1 VNHLSAI
8 LNAYQN
14 RLETDRPSFLAT
26 VVQTKGSTYRQV
38 GARMLIVDENNTAGM
53 ISGGCLEH
61 DIICHVQQQ
70 IPPYHPFVITYD
82 TTTEADILWGFGL
95 GCNGVVQV
103 LVEPLE
109 LSCNQLSFI
118 AECFARHQPG
128 MIATI
133 VQADHTASVGERLLL
148 HSDGSVESNVKDSVL
163 SRTILE
169 EARSML
175 FQAKTGHLQIG
186 QLEVLLEV
194 IQPPPSLILFGAGQ
208 DALPL
213 AQFAK
218 ALGWHLT
225 VVDCRSQTAT
235 YDRFSIADRIIL
247 TRRSVLEQ
255 IQITSTEI
263 VVIMTHNYEDDQAIL
278 PLVCSAQYVGLLGS
292 RQRAQRLQQ
301 AVGHYDQLHAPIG
314 LDIGAET
321 PEEIAIAII
330 AEIQAVLRDRTAGL
344 LKHRQTPIHLVTATP
359 HSLYA

>member
-1 VNHLSAI
+1 
-8 LNAYQN
+8 
-14 RLETDRPSFLAT
+14 
-26 VVQTKGSTYRQV
+26 
-38 GARMLIVDENNTAGM
+38 
-53 ISGGCLEH
+53 
-61 DIICHVQQQ
+61 
-70 IPPYHPFVITYD
+70 
-82 TTTEADILWGFGL
+82 
-95 GCNGVVQV
+95 
-103 LVEPLE
+103 
-109 LSCNQLSFI
+109 
-118 AECFARHQPG
+118 
-128 MIATI
+128 
-133 VQADHTASVGERLLL
+133 
-148 HSDGSVESNVKDSVL
+148 
-163 SRTILE
+163 
-169 EARSML
+169 ML